1 MQSQIEE
8 EIMEV
13 NIDIQSDIE
22 KKALLNKL
30 YAHQLEM
37 AKWSAK
43 PIQLSEKLK
52 KIKLGRPIQLEE
64 NEIGIGIPVCFD

>member
-13 NIDIQSDIE
+13 NIDIQSGIE
-22 KKALLNKL
+22 KALLNKL